1 MGKFGKKNHVNLD
14 ILSYNTLL
22 LGESKCGKTTLIKEV
37 CEKLSGDDGY
47 LFLEIGSERGADAI
61 ENISY
66 INCPAWEE
74 DYDEFA
80 NSAGFIDVCEDIIDN
95 KTTDYPNLKVV
106 VWDTYDQLITLAE
119 EESIR
124 LWNQE
129 CRVTGHPDKCTKSI
143 NSAWGGFGKG
153 EKKAIA
159 LMIDTMTRLRQV
171 GVATIIIGH
180 VKVKDINDVVTG
192 ETYQILTSDQQQNYF
207 NAIKKNLHFMGL
219 AYIDRTIVKEKTGKK
234 NIVTKKDE
242 VKGKVKEE
250 TRRIKFRDDSYAVD
264 SGSRFA
270 DIVPEIEMTADAFIN
285 ALTDAIKSEQQKSG
299 QSFADAKKKQEKLA
313 RESEKRVAE
322 AEKARKAKGELNDVI
337 SKIVNFFVEN
347 KSTPE
352 IVKPILDSIRELGY
366 DNPKE
371 INNID
376 DANKILGI
384 IENL

>member
-1 MGKFGKKNHVNLD
+1 
-14 ILSYNTLL
+14 
-22 LGESKCGKTTLIKEV
+22 
-37 CEKLSGDDGY
+37 
-47 LFLEIGSERGADAI
+47 
-61 ENISY
+61 
-66 INCPAWEE
+66 
-74 DYDEFA
+74 
-80 NSAGFIDVCEDIIDN
+80 
-95 KTTDYPNLKVV
+95 
-106 VWDTYDQLITLAE
+106 
-119 EESIR
+119 
-124 LWNQE
+124 
-129 CRVTGHPDKCTKSI
+129 
-143 NSAWGGFGKG
+143 
-153 EKKAIA
+153 
-159 LMIDTMTRLRQV
+159 
-171 GVATIIIGH
+171 
-180 VKVKDINDVVTG
+180 
-192 ETYQILTSDQQQNYF
+192 
-207 NAIKKNLHFMGL
+207 MGL

-242 VKGKVKEE
+242 IKGKVKEE

-322 AEKARKAKGELNDVI
+322 AEKARKAKGELNVVI